1 MAINE
6 IIQQVSEKDGP
17 VKVDFSSFVFIN
29 IKRIAP
35 IDLMVIM
42 ADKQLI
48 YLPHDGPR
56 GVAMFER
63 II

>member
-6 IIQQVSEKDGP
+6 IIQQVSEKSGP
-17 VKVDFSSFVFIN
+17 VQVAFSSFVFIN
-29 IKRIAP
+29 IKRIAQD
-35 IDLMVIM
+35 DLRVIM
-42 ADKQLI
+42 ADRRFI